1 MSTQGTV
8 IPRIWV
14 YTAAVSAPLRLG
26 EDELTLEAISSV
38 ARGGRRVEIGARA
51 HAAMVRAREVVDAVV
66 RGGDAAPA
74 VYGVNTGFGA
84 LAEVRISA
92 GQVVQLQQNLV
103 RSHAAGVGLPLARDC
118 VRAMMLL
125 RAAVLATGRS
135 GARAVCCERLCELLN
150 AGVHPVIPA
159 RGSVGASGD
168 LAPLAHL
175 ALGMIGEGDAE
186 YRGETMAAADA
197 LRSAGIE
204 PLVLEAKEGLTLLN
218 GTQHMTAVG
227 GLAIHDADVT
237 CRIADLAG
245 AMSLEALKG
254 TARAFDPRVVAARPH
269 PGQIAVATFLRE
281 LLVGSEIAESHK
293 DCGKVQDPYSLR
305 CMPQVHGASRDVLAF
320 ARTVLER
327 EAASS
332 TDNPLVFLDG
342 PDGDEMISGGN
353 FHGQPV
359 AIALDAAAIA
369 VAELANIS
377 ERRIEQLVNPHLS
390 SGLPPFLAP
399 DSGLNSGFM
408 IAQVS
413 AAALVSENKILAH
426 PASVDSIPSS
436 AGREDHVSMGATAAL
451 KLATIHDHVRTVLAI
466 ELLCAAQGV
475 DLRRPLRTTPPLEA
489 VHAVIRAKV
498 PAMMVDRPI
507 APDIR
512 AVRAMIDDG
521 SLLAAVSRGS
531 SARIVGPDRPV

>member
-1 MSTQGTV
+1 MHG
-8 IPRIWV
+8 
-14 YTAAVSAPLRLG
+14 AAMHPFRVG
-26 EDELTLEAISSV
+26 DEPLTLDVLAQV
-38 ARGGRRVEIGARA
+38 ARGARKVEVGEQARA
-51 HAAMVRAREVVDAVV
+51 AMARSRAVVDAVV
-66 RGGDAAPA
+66 AGGDASPA

-92 GQVVQLQQNLV
+92 AEVTRLQQNLV
-103 RSHAAGVGLPLARDC
+103 RSHSSGVGAPLPREA

-135 GARAVCCERLCELLN
+135 GARVICCERLCELLD
-150 AGVHPVIPA
+150 AGVHPEIPA

-175 ALGMIGEGDAE
+175 ALGMIGEGRAE
-186 YRGETMAAADA
+186 YRGDVLPAAEA
-197 LRSAGIE
+197 LRRAGLA

-218 GTQHMTAVG
+218 GTQHMTAIG
-227 GLAIHDADVT
+227 GLAILDAEVT
-237 CRIADLAG
+237 ARVADIAG
-245 AMSLEALKG
+245 ALSLEALKG
-254 TARAFDPRVVAARPH
+254 TVRAFDERVIAARPH
-269 PGQIAVATFLRE
+269 PGQIAVAQFLRE
-281 LLVGSEIAESHK
+281 LLAGSAIAESHK

-305 CMPQVHGASRDVLAF
+305 CMPQVHGATRDLLGF

-332 TDNPLVFLDG
+332 TDNPLVFADT
-342 PDGDEMISGGN
+342 DEMISGGN

-359 AIALDAAAIA
+359 ALALDAAAIA
-369 VAELANIS
+369 IAELANIS
-377 ERRIEQLVNPHLS
+377 ERRVEQLVNPHLS

-408 IAQVS
+408 IAQVA
-413 AAALVSENKILAH
+413 AAALVSENKVLAH

-466 ELLCAAQGV
+466 ELLCAAQGI
-475 DLRRPLRTTPPLEA
+475 DLRRPLTTTKPLEA

-498 PAMMVDRPI
+498 PAMLVDRPL
-507 APDIR
+507 APDIAAIR
-512 AVRAMIDDG
+512 VLIDDG
-521 SLLAAVSRGS
+521 SLIEAARAAGAS
-531 SARIVGPDRPV
+531 P

>member
-1 MSTQGTV
+1 VQ
-8 IPRIWV
+8 
-14 YTAAVSAPLRLG
+14 TALRLG
-26 EDELTLEAISSV
+26 DDPLTLVAISEV
-38 ARGGRRVEIGARA
+38 ARGGRKVAIGSGA
-51 HAAMVRAREVVDAVV
+51 HAAMDRARRVVDQVV
-66 RGGDAAPA
+66 AGGDAAPA

-92 GQVVQLQQNLV
+92 AEVARLQQNLV
-103 RSHAAGVGLPLARDC
+103 RSHAAGVGAPLPRDA

-175 ALGMIGEGDAE
+175 ALGMIGEGLAE
-186 YRGETMAAADA
+186 YRGETLPAAEA
-197 LRSAGIE
+197 LRRAKLE

-227 GLAIHDADVT
+227 GLALHDAEHT
-237 CRIADLAG
+237 CLVADIAG
-245 AMSLEALKG
+245 ALSLEALKG
-254 TARAFDPRVVAARPH
+254 TARAFDPRVVGARPH
-269 PGQIAVATFLRE
+269 PGQIAVGAFLRE
-281 LLVGSEIAESHK
+281 LLAGSEIAASHE

-305 CMPQVHGASRDVLAF
+305 CMPQVHGATRDMLGF

-332 TDNPLVFLDG
+332 TDNPLVFIDG

-369 VAELANIS
+369 IAELANIS

-413 AAALVSENKILAH
+413 AAALVSENKVLAH

-451 KLATIHDHVRTVLAI
+451 KLATIHDHVRLVLAI
-466 ELLCAAQGV
+466 ELLCAAQGL
-475 DLRRPLRTTPPLEA
+475 DLRRPLRTTKPLEA

-498 PAMMVDRPI
+498 PAMMVDRPL
-507 APDIR
+507 APDIA
-512 AVRAMIDDG
+512 AVRALIDDG
-521 SLLAAVSRGS
+521 SLVAAVR
-531 SARIVGPDRPV
+531 

>member
-1 MSTQGTV
+1 M
-8 IPRIWV
+8 
-14 YTAAVSAPLRLG
+14 
-26 EDELTLEAISSV
+26 TLEVLAEV
-38 ARGGRRVEIGARA
+38 ARQGRTVEIGERA
-51 HAAMVRAREVVDAVV
+51 MAAMVRARAVVDQVV
-66 RGGDAAPA
+66 AAGDAAPA

-92 GQVVQLQQNLV
+92 AEVTRLQQNLV
-103 RSHAAGVGLPLARDC
+103 RSHSAGVGAPLPGEA

-135 GARAVCCERLCELLN
+135 GARPVCCQRLCELLA

-175 ALGMIGEGDAE
+175 ALGMIGEGLAE
-186 YRGETMAAADA
+186 HRGEIVPAAEA
-197 LRSAGIE
+197 LRRAGVA

-227 GLAIHDADVT
+227 GLAVLDAEVT
-237 CRIADLAG
+237 CRVADVAG
-245 AMSLEALKG
+245 ALSLEALKG
-254 TARAFDPRVVAARPH
+254 TVRAFDPRVVEARPH
-269 PGQIAVATFLRE
+269 PGQVAVGRLLRE
-281 LLVGSEIAESHK
+281 LLAGSEIAESHK

-305 CMPQVHGASRDVLAF
+305 CMPQVHGATRDMLAF

-332 TDNPLVFLDG
+332 TDNPLVLDG
-342 PDGDEMISGGN
+342 EMISGGN

-359 AIALDAAAIA
+359 ALALDAAAIA

-377 ERRIEQLVNPHLS
+377 ERRVEQLVNPHLS

-408 IAQVS
+408 IAQVA
-413 AAALVSENKILAH
+413 AAALVSENKVLAH

-451 KLATIHDHVRTVLAI
+451 KLQTIHDHVRTVLAI
-466 ELLCAAQGV
+466 ELLCAANGI
-475 DLRRPLRTTPPLEA
+475 DLRRPLTTTKPLEA
-489 VHAVIRAKV
+489 VHAAIRARV
-498 PAMMVDRPI
+498 PAMLVDRPL
-507 APDIR
+507 APDIT
-512 AVRAMIDDG
+512 AVRALIDDG
-521 SLLAAVSRGS
+521 TLLAA
-531 SARIVGPDRPV
+531 ARAGGATP

>member
-1 MSTQGTV
+1 VRETPFS
-8 IPRIWV
+8 
-14 YTAAVSAPLRLG
+14 LG
-26 EDELTLEAISSV
+26 DEPLTLEVLAEV
-38 ARGGRRVEIGARA
+38 ARHGRRVTIGDRAMAAMARA
-51 HAAMVRAREVVDAVV
+51 RAVVDAVV
-66 RGGDAAPA
+66 AGGDAAPA

-92 GQVVQLQQNLV
+92 AEVTRLQQNLV
-103 RSHAAGVGLPLARDC
+103 RSHAAGVGQPLPREA
-118 VRAMMLL
+118 VRGMMLL

-135 GARAVCCERLCELLN
+135 GARPVCCQRLCELLA

-175 ALGMIGEGDAE
+175 ALGMIGEGEAE
-186 YRGETMAAADA
+186 HRGETLPAADA
-197 LRSAGIE
+197 LRRAGIA

-227 GLAIHDADVT
+227 GLAILDAEVT
-237 CRIADLAG
+237 CRVADIAG
-245 AMSLEALKG
+245 ALSLEALKG
-254 TARAFDPRVVAARPH
+254 TVRAFDERVVAARPH
-269 PGQIAVATFLRE
+269 PGQIAVGQLLRE

-332 TDNPLVFLDG
+332 TDNPLVIDYS
-342 PDGDEMISGGN
+342 EMISGGN

-359 AIALDAAAIA
+359 ALALDAAAMA

-377 ERRIEQLVNPHLS
+377 ERRVEQLVNPHLS

-408 IAQVS
+408 IAQVA
-413 AAALVSENKILAH
+413 AAALVSENKVLAH

-466 ELLCAAQGV
+466 EILCAAQGI
-475 DLRRPLRTTPPLEA
+475 DLRRPLKTTRPLEA
-489 VHAVIRAKV
+489 VHAAIRAKV
-498 PAMMVDRPI
+498 PAMMIDRPLH
-507 APDIR
+507 PDIVAMR
-512 AVRAMIDDG
+512 ALIDDG
-521 SLLAAVSRGS
+521 TLIAAARAGGVTS
-531 SARIVGPDRPV
+531 S